1 MDRRRSATHHPLL
14 QFVRS
19 LFQIARGGWPH
30 HAVITFLKSGLAG
43 VTLPE
48 ADDIENYLLQ
58 HRLRGRAWDDP
69 EEWRFQ
75 RRASAE
81 DDEAAER
88 SPELF
93 ETRTIDS
100 LRRQIVA
107 RLRPLLDKV
116 RAASTTSSPVT
127 VRELAT
133 EVFHTFDRFG
143 VRQTIARWMD
153 EAAAAG
159 DLELRGEHEQ
169 VWAEVV
175 GLFEQM
181 VDLLGDE
188 PVSAADFVDVLESG
202 LERFDLA
209 LTPPTVDQVL
219 VGQVDRTRTPAVRA
233 AFVLGLNEGSF
244 PHVPREVT
252 ILSHVE
258 RRELRR
264 RRVDLDPEPQR
275 RLLDERLLG
284 YIAFTRPS
292 ERLIV
297 TRPLAD
303 ESGHATEASIFW
315 TELRRVLPDVEPIT
329 LPRESGQD
337 VRQIGTPRQLVTCLM
352 RWHVGARPASPD
364 PVGATPASPEAA
376 DAATRFAGPDT
387 RGRSHVAGEA
397 GLAPTVAPETGDA
410 GVAPTDARPALPL
423 ARHLPATG

>member
-1 MDRRRSATHHPLL
+1 MAAVAREIQSLLQRGYRLRDIAVLVRDLEPYHRLIDTDLPRARPALLRGPPASATHHPLL
-14 QFVRS
+14 QFCRS

-30 HAVITFLKSGLAG
+30 HAVVTFLKSGLAG

-75 RRASAE
+75 RRSSAN
-81 DDEAAER
+81 DDEAAAS

-100 LRRQIVA
+100 LRRQIVE

-116 RAASTTSSPVT
+116 RAATTSSSPVT
-127 VRELAT
+127 VRDLAA

-143 VRQTIARWMD
+143 VRQTVARWMD
-153 EAAAAG
+153 EAAGAG

-169 VWAEVV
+169 VWAELV

-244 PHVPREVT
+244 PHVPRDVT

-264 RRVDLDPEPQR
+264 RRVDLDADPQAACSMSGCSATSR
-275 RLLDERLLG
+275 SP
-284 YIAFTRPS
+284 ARPS
-292 ERLIV
+292 
-297 TRPLAD
+297 
-303 ESGHATEASIFW
+303 G
-315 TELRRVLPDVEPIT
+315 
-329 LPRESGQD
+329 
-337 VRQIGTPRQLVTCLM
+337 
-352 RWHVGARPASPD
+352 
-364 PVGATPASPEAA
+364 
-376 DAATRFAGPDT
+376 
-387 RGRSHVAGEA
+387 
-397 GLAPTVAPETGDA
+397 
-410 GVAPTDARPALPL
+410 
-423 ARHLPATG
+423 